1 MNPIFTNLTTER
13 LFLRDLQPD
22 DAEEIYR
29 LRKDEKVNELI
40 GRQSAVTIDD
50 AREFIGKI
58 LLLAENYEVVMWAIT
73 LIGSNKLAGTILYWH
88 IERLKDKAEV
98 GYELLPE
105 YQGKGIMTEALEKVI
120 EFGFKEL
127 RFKTITANPN
137 GKNLKSIQVLER
149 HGFVKTSEDA
159 DGYWMY
165 ELKEPGNKNQEP
177 GP

>member
-1 MNPIFTNLTTER
+1 MNPLFSNLTTER

-22 DAEEIYR
+22 DAEEIFR

-40 GRQSAVTIDD
+40 GRQSAVTLDD
-50 AREFIGKI
+50 AREFIEKI

-73 LIGSNKLAGTILYWH
+73 LIGDPKLVGTVLYWH
-88 IERLKDKAEV
+88 IERLKDKAEM

-120 EFGFKEL
+120 EFGFKDL

-137 GKNLKSIQVLER
+137 AKNLKSVNVLER
-149 HGFVKTSEDA
+149 LGFVKTSEDE
-159 DGYWMY
+159 DGYLMY
-165 ELKEPGNKNQEP
+165 ELKNP
-177 GP
+177 